1 MEIYML
7 RYKTA
12 LAIFF
17 FNCIVNIKPAVAA
30 LVARG
35 DSLAEKQEVVRQ
47 INADPTSLDPISE
60 IGLAEAHVIRDL
72 FEG

>member
-35 DSLAEKQEVVRQ
+35 DSLAEK
-47 INADPTSLDPISE
+47 
-60 IGLAEAHVIRDL
+60 
-72 FEG
+72 